1 MVNYFPS
8 VEDRIIGHEL
18 HGNCCHKYE
27 LKDLYLSDLLERDF
41 EKHLRSGY
49 FDEGIATGFL
59 RVLQKEQY
67 IAQKNLADTL
77 SQVDDS
83 RERYGY
89 VSNSLRRRRLR
100 LELKEQAYRNA
111 LSAVED

>member
-8 VEDRIIGHEL
+8 VEDRVIGHEL

-41 EKHLRSGY
+41 ERHLRTGH
-49 FDEGIATGFL
+49 FDEGIPAGFYKIM
-59 RVLQKEQY
+59 QKEHHF
-67 IAQKNLADTL
+67 AQKNLADTQ
-77 SQVDDS
+77 SQVEDS
-83 RERYGY
+83 KERYGY
-89 VSNSLRRRRLR
+89 VPNGLRRRRLR